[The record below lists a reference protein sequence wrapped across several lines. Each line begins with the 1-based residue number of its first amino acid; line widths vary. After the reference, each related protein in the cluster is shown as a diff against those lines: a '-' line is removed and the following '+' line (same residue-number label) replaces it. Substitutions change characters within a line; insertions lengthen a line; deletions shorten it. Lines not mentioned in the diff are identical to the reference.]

1 MGFSLPGQT
10 VPEASSAA
18 SPVWGPSLQGLLSQ
32 QVRRIQKNT
41 ARARAALPR
50 ASAEAQAA
58 DAAQPPR
65 AARTTDVSNRQ
76 PGKRGLRESKS
87 LVPVTQEGWQQ
98 QGDGGGQ
105 AGEAGGASRRKT
117 PHSDARQHN
126 FMMSGLEHSP
136 NSSRP
141 SPCSCWLPGPPSSVP
156 SPHCLQEAGPGPSR
170 PLGRSI
176 TQHRASTEQRL
187 HRHLWNQQMLPE
199 GPPGRQAT
207 QSTPLRASTAPP
219 QAYSSAK
226 SSVSLKHPGGQGQR
240 SPPPSQMGLP
250 RSRGQCLSNV
260 SLVTSCPFTSKS
272 SFLPS
277 PKV

>member
-1 MGFSLPGQT
+1 MREAEGRREAERHGLTLRTGHCWLPGAGAQDAGDSYWGQGRRCQSLQGLGFSLPGQT

-41 ARARAALPR
+41 ARARAVLPR
-50 ASAEAQAA
+50 ASAEARAA

-87 LVPVTQEGWQQ
+87 LVPVTQEGWRQH
-98 QGDGGGQ
+98 GDGGGQ

-136 NSSRP
+136 NSSI
-141 SPCSCWLPGPPSSVP
+141 LPALLLAPAGSLVLPAL
-156 SPHCLQEAGPGPSR
+156 SPHPTAFK
-170 PLGRSI
+170 
-176 TQHRASTEQRL
+176 
-187 HRHLWNQQMLPE
+187 
-199 GPPGRQAT
+199 RQD
-207 QSTPLRASTAPP
+207 QDCHVR
-219 QAYSSAK
+219 
-226 SSVSLKHPGGQGQR
+226 
-240 SPPPSQMGLP
+240 
-250 RSRGQCLSNV
+250 
-260 SLVTSCPFTSKS
+260 
-272 SFLPS
+272 
-277 PKV
+277 